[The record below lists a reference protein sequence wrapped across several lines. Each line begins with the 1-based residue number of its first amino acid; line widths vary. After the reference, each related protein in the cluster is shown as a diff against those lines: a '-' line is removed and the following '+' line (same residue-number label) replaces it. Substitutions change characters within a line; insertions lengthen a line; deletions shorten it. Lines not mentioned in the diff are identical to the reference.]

1 MFCDMT
7 IHLHGNH
14 CDTVKITHNLAESA
28 KQSTAGREKEGIMDL
43 GEGAVH
49 VCELGIYKSLLG
61 EAGHL
66 LLTF

>member
-1 MFCDMT
+1 MT

-14 CDTVKITHNLAESA
+14 CDTIKNYTHNPAESA
-28 KQSTAGREKEGIMDL
+28 KQSTAGKEKEGIMDL

-49 VCELGIYKSLLG
+49 VCELGIYKPLLG